1 MLSAADALLQGLAE
15 LDPDLLRDALRE
27 ANAVRAKRREELRQQ
42 QQRAVCR
49 VRHEVLPEHSDRQIA
64 HIIDALARGRRV
76 VGLSPTL
83 RAAVMSLLIF
93 ELNSLADLP
102 GFETLRKF
110 LQ

>member
-1 MLSAADALLQGLAE
+1 MTPADALLHDLAE

-49 VRHEVLPEHSDRQIA
+49 VRDEVLPEHSDRQIA
-64 HIIDALARGRRV
+64 HIVDALARGRRV

-83 RAAVMSLLIF
+83 RAAVMSMLIS
-93 ELNSLADLP
+93 ELKTLSDMP
-102 GFETLRKF
+102 SFETIRKF